1 MSAAPGS
8 VDAVNPLASAAV
20 GDVVVVRDVEISRDR
35 LVRYAAA
42 SGDLNPIH
50 YNDAFAES
58 VGLPGVIAHGMLT
71 MGLVGGALTDWLE
84 SWDPAGIA
92 RVVRYGTRFARPI
105 PVPALEPVC
114 VVITGTVGAVNLTDD
129 DDAPCVRIDLKAVV
143 DGVSVL
149 AKTQALVRL

>member
-1 MSAAPGS
+1 MSSQPA

-20 GDVVVVRDVEISRDR
+20 GDSVLEREIEVSRDR
-35 LVRYAAA
+35 LVRYASA
-42 SGDLNPIH
+42 SGDFNPIH

-71 MGLVGGALTDWLE
+71 MGLAGGALTDWLE

-92 RVVRYGTRFARPI
+92 RVVSYGTRFARPI
-105 PVPALEPVC
+105 PVPALESVT
-114 VVITGTVGAVNLTDD
+114 VVVTGVVGAVELADAD
-129 DDAPCVRIDLKAVV
+129 GAPCVRIDLKAVV

-149 AKTQALVRL
+149 AKTQALVRV